1 MTYFGLLVVA
11 ALSLSAAMPAAAM
24 ARGHHHHRDAYSRAY
39 RAYGFYRGDDFAA
52 GNISADFD
60 RRNTFN

>member
-24 ARGHHHHRDAYSRAY
+24 ARGQHHHHYAYSRAY
-39 RAYGFYRGDDFAA
+39 QAYGFDRGYSSHS
-52 GNISADFD
+52 NVSADFD

>member
-1 MTYFGLLVVA
+1 MTYFGLLLVA

-24 ARGHHHHRDAYSRAY
+24 ARGHHHRYAYSRAY
-39 RAYGFYRGDDFAA
+39 QAYGFDRGYSSPS
-52 GNISADFD
+52 NVSADFD

>member
-24 ARGHHHHRDAYSRAY
+24 ARGHHHRYAYSRAY

-52 GNISADFD
+52 GNISGDFD